1 MNRMDRLMGNELAT
15 KADVTMKDVVLSW
28 IGQNKKYATNN
39 LKQHKDVFDILFYL
53 LLEEFIEKASEE
65 DLEAMVDSVCV
76 RYQKSTICEVTIE
89 QFKNIIMK
97 NKEKLL

>member
-1 MNRMDRLMGNELAT
+1 MNRMDKLMGTELAT

-65 DLEAMVDSVCV
+65 DLEAMVDRVCV